1 MNIKANA
8 KYVHSELEYSVYEN
22 VILLGYDV
30 VWTGKYRRFKELAIS
45 IFRVYAVLLDCN
57 INIYRQ
63 GEYRFK
69 WECYFAFRQTCTLV
83 SNTTLW
89 DMTQCSLVYLHGS
102 RLITLPALL
111 WRLQN
116 VGTFVPDYTASS
128 PVTAVNTAKINIGQD
143 NFGYT
148 WTGTFWY
155 FWY

>member
-69 WECYFAFRQTCTLV
+69 
-83 SNTTLW
+83 
-89 DMTQCSLVYLHGS
+89 
-102 RLITLPALL
+102 
-111 WRLQN
+111 
-116 VGTFVPDYTASS
+116 
-128 PVTAVNTAKINIGQD
+128 
-143 NFGYT
+143 
-148 WTGTFWY
+148 
-155 FWY
+155 